1 MSIKSFFAKNLLKIL
16 FLLVIL
22 CYNSSKFFKKGQ
34 AMAFKHK
41 VTQELDKRG
50 IKTKFFCELHNIKV
64 TSFYQTI
71 SGVRPDRKCIKTLYK
86 KSMLISKMF

>member
-1 MSIKSFFAKNLLKIL
+1 MQKNLLKIL

-50 IKTKFFCELHNIKV
+50 IKTNFFCELHNIKV
-64 TSFYQTI
+64 TSFHQTI
-71 SGVRPDRKCIKTLYK
+71 SGVRPDKKCIKTLYK

>member
-1 MSIKSFFAKNLLKIL
+1 
-16 FLLVIL
+16 
-22 CYNSSKFFKKGQ
+22 
-34 AMAFKHK
+34 MAFKHK

-86 KSMLISKMF
+86 KVCLSQRCFRSTWCETFPQWKGISLL